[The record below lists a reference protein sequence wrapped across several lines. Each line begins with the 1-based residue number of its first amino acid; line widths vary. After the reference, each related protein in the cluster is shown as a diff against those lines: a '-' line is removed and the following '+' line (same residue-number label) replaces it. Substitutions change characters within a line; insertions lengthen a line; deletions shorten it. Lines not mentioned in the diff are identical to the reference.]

1 MNHLAKQLYNVAP
14 DDVTL
19 TFADGTSVDLSM
31 RQAEFFQDELEAE
44 GEYDDGTTYRIV
56 DDDETLLVARETTD
70 GWDVVG
76 NAETVARTDGNA
88 SDADLSDADASD
100 SDG

>member
-31 RQAEFFQDELEAE
+31 RQAESFQDELEAE
-44 GEYDDGTTYRIV
+44 G
-56 DDDETLLVARETTD
+56 
-70 GWDVVG
+70 
-76 NAETVARTDGNA
+76 
-88 SDADLSDADASD
+88 
-100 SDG
+100 